1 MQNTCDSSG
10 EWIRWFPDIPH
21 FIMNVSATFSAL
33 PPLYLLPSIS
43 SFWSWPRAGQG
54 FINSDPCSLLP
65 SSTLSHGVSWKPE
78 KICSVISESQANRDG
93 ITFSQGFT
101 ARAPGSPAAVV
112 KWSEMPCWAVRQH
125 SHFITQNKGF
135 LFRKADK
142 DIVLERPDGQMS
154 STVILTRPSQPGWVS
169 GAPNNSMMLHSL
181 NQIAFSLCS
190 FWAEAEPA
198 PEFSLSSSI
207 PINREALP
215 ILRTSG
221 WKLGPLLTAPAPA
234 DLSRAQDPQCSACS
248 PTLNS
253 FCTT

>member
-1 MQNTCDSSG
+1 MIQLENES
-10 EWIRWFPDIPH
+10 EVIPRH
-21 FIMNVSATFSAL
+21 PSFHNEGQCNFLRST
-33 PPLYLLPSIS
+33 PLYLLPSIS

-54 FINSDPCSLLP
+54 FISSNPCSLLP
-65 SSTLSHGVSWKPE
+65 SSTLSHRASWKPE
-78 KICSVISESQANRDG
+78 KICSVISESQANHDG

-101 ARAPGSPAAVV
+101 ARAPGSTAPVV
-112 KWSEMPCWAVRQH
+112 KWSEMPWWAVRLH

-142 DIVLERPDGQMS
+142 AIVRWKGLMEKCP
-154 STVILTRPSQPGWVS
+154 STVVLTTPPPGWVF
-169 GAPNNSMMLHSL
+169 GAPNNNSVMFHSL
-181 NQIAFSLCS
+181 NQIAFSFCS
-190 FWAEAEPA
+190 FWAEAQPA
-198 PEFSLSSSI
+198 PEFSLHH
-207 PINREALP
+207 PYKLCWKALP
-215 ILRTSG
+215 ILRTLG